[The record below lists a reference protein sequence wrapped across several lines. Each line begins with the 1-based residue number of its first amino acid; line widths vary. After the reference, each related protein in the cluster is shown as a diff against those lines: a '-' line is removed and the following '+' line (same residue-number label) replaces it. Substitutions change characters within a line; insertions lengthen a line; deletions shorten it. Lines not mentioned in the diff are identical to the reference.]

1 MFVANLVVDVY
12 RRTGDP
18 NYSEYSTAPDPV
30 SLVDTNVP
38 IHLTPFRP
46 VGTDRSQT
54 TTHIASHRRNHD
66 LRKDDEL
73 RSANGR
79 VFTVDL
85 VDGTN
90 GVFVSNAVVLWLTE
104 HDAVV

>member
-12 RRTGDP
+12 RRLGDQ
-18 NYSEYSTAPDPV
+18 NYSEYSTEEDLL

-38 IHLTPFRP
+38 IHLTPFKP
-46 VGTDRSQT
+46 NGTDRSQT
-54 TTHIASHRRNHD
+54 TTHIASHRRNHS

-73 RSANGR
+73 RAANGR
-79 VFTVDL
+79 RFVIDL